1 MKHLK
6 LIVVL
11 AAMIAFV
18 ATGLALAGSATKAA
32 GEFYVVKGA
41 DGKMAVVDK
50 KPADAKTIVKGPFKT
65 KKEAEDAMKALSSAG
80 PPSQPAATPD
90 EGC

>member
-11 AAMIAFV
+11 VSLFAFV
-18 ATGLALAGSATKAA
+18 ATGLVLAQSGTKAA
-32 GEFYVVKGA
+32 GGMYYVVKGA

-65 KKEAEDAMKALSSAG
+65 KKEAEDAMKAKPTSVPKAK
-80 PPSQPAATPD
+80 PD